1 MLIKCIKHDLL
12 ATYREFT
19 GLYVALI
26 ILAIVG
32 PFITRTNNEFLIA
45 VLFFGIF
52 GVVVATLVVT
62 FLTIIRLYSRRLFS
76 DEGYL
81 TLTLP
86 VKTSDTVLSKV
97 ATGTIW
103 SFATATVFLIAGLLF
118 SVIIFFVYAGSDWVN
133 QSRTISEAFGQLAAT
148 GIFNVVMRLFILG
161 IPLSLVDT
169 IYSMILL
176 IFVITVVNTSL
187 IRKNRVAIGII
198 LYFALSLGL
207 NYLMSF
213 FPGMPF
219 AFRDVSLYFN
229 NMNSLADVL
238 LGLRQVA
245 FTVNLPDYAFGI
257 IGQTVLAVGLGF
269 GTLWL
274 LDHKLEME

>member
-19 GLYVALI
+19 GLYLALI
-26 ILAIVG
+26 LLAIFS
-32 PFITRTNNEFLIA
+32 PFLLRSNIQFLIFI
-45 VLFFGIF
+45 VFLGIF

-62 FLTIIRLYSRRLFS
+62 FMTIIRLYSRRLFS

-86 VKTSDTVLSKV
+86 VKTIDTVLSKV

-103 SFATATVFLIAGLLF
+103 SFATVSVFLVTGLLF
-118 SVIIFFVYAGSDWVN
+118 VSIYFFLAAGVEW
-133 QSRTISEAFGQLAAT
+133 QSQAVTLSKLIGQIAAT
-148 GIFNVVMRLFILG
+148 GIFAEIGKLALLG
-161 IPLSLVDT
+161 LPLSLIDT

-176 IFVITVVNTSL
+176 IFVITLVNTSL
-187 IRKNRVAIGII
+187 IRKNRVAIGI
-198 LYFALSLGL
+198 LLFFAISLFL
-207 NYLMSF
+207 NGFMSLF
-213 FPGMPF
+213 HSTPF
-219 AFRDVSLYFN
+219 LFRDVALYFN
-229 NMNSLADVL
+229 NINSVSDVF
-238 LGLRQVA
+238 LGLRQVG
-245 FTVNLPDYAFGI
+245 FTVSVPDYAFGI
-257 IGQTVLAVGLGF
+257 IGQGVLAIALGY